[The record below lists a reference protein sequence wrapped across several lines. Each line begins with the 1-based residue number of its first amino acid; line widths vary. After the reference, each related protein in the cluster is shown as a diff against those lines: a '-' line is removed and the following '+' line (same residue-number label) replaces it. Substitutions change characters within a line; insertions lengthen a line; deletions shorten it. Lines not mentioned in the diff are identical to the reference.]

1 MKKLA
6 NKKTPNNDNS
16 KNVVKLKGYALS
28 KHNATKH
35 GVFSKNTV
43 MEWESKEEY
52 DSLVECL
59 VEEYKP
65 KQITE
70 RYLVEELASVMWRKN
85 RLKYAE
91 RARLQ
96 SSLNS
101 QVNPKFGDYHNKCAD
116 DALLLK
122 EGGVTD
128 SQVKRH
134 IISNQ
139 DTTQLEINNLQEAID
154 SCSDL
159 IKKLQDESLTYESAC
174 DSLHSDIKEDWE
186 DVRMYDDDGNQYDST
201 NLTSEDLED
210 WLERQKKSY
219 EEKIYQLKNRE
230 QIKNQVIGSTL
241 IPDGYTEQFIRC
253 ENHLDR
259 KFEKALS
266 MLVKL
271 QELRSTKDAN
281 LAKSVL

>member
-6 NKKTPNNDNS
+6 NKKTPNNDNT
-16 KNVVKLKGYALS
+16 KNVVKLKGYTLS

-43 MEWESKEEY
+43 MEWESKEDY
-52 DSLVECL
+52 DSLVDCL
-59 VEEYKP
+59 VKEYQP

-70 RYLVEELASVMWRKN
+70 RYLVEEIASIMWRKN

-101 QVNPKFGDYHNKCAD
+101 QVNPKLGSFHNQCAD
-116 DALLLK
+116 DALLLRD
-122 EGGVTD
+122 GGIHNSDAKKSLT
-128 SQVKRH
+128 
-134 IISNQ
+134 SNQ
-139 DTTQLEINNLQEAID
+139 ECTQLEVNALQSKVD
-154 SCSDL
+154 SCVDL
-159 IKKLQDESLTYESAC
+159 IKNLKSNSISYENAC
-174 DSLHSDIKEDWE
+174 EALHKDIVKEWKN
-186 DVRMYDDDGNQYDST
+186 VKMYDDAGNQYDST
-201 NLTSEDLED
+201 SLISEDLEK
-210 WLERQKKSY
+210 WLERKKKSY
-219 EEKIYQLKNRE
+219 KEKIYQLQNRA
-230 QIKNQVIGSTL
+230 QIKHQVIGSTL
-241 IPDGYTEQFIRC
+241 IPDGYTDQFIRC

-259 KFEKALS
+259 KFEKTLS

-271 QELRSTKDAN
+271 QELRSTKDVN